1 MGLKEWMLNFLNLN
15 ININIPTCLYIVD
28 IIINLPCCMD
38 ERLFIFTQLR
48 KEMLL
53 NSMSVIVIILVTTTT
68 CNIKE
73 QPFNFT
79 QRKELLL
86 YFMCLVVIITINI
99 LPKFLVHR
107 VSSSLDIVQLNTLA
121 REDPV

>member
-28 IIINLPCCMD
+28 IIIILTCCMD

-48 KEMLL
+48 KELLL
-53 NSMSVIVIILVTTTT
+53 NSMSVIVIILVTTGT

-73 QPFNFT
+73 QPLNFT

-86 YFMCLVVIITINI
+86 YFMCFVVIITINI

-107 VSSSLDIVQLNTLA
+107 VSGSLILFS
-121 REDPV
+121 

>member
-28 IIINLPCCMD
+28 IIIILPCCMD
-38 ERLFIFTQLR
+38 ERLFIFTRLR
-48 KEMLL
+48 KELLL
-53 NSMSVIVIILVTTTT
+53 NSMSVIVIILVTTGT

-73 QPFNFT
+73 QPLNFT
-79 QRKELLL
+79 QRKKLLL
-86 YFMCLVVIITINI
+86 YFMCFVVIITINI

-107 VSSSLDIVQLNTLA
+107 VSGSLILFS
-121 REDPV
+121 